1 MTDLSDRQ
9 QNLKT
14 AEEIQVDIYS
24 KMSFAQKWER
34 VWDLRNIAWSLK
46 AVRLRS
52 LNPDWPETQVQD
64 EVRKIF
70 LYGST

>member
-1 MTDLSDRQ
+1 MSK
-9 QNLKT
+9 LKNDNSLKS
-14 AEEIQVDIYS
+14 AEEVQIEIYS

-34 VWDLRNIAWSLK
+34 VWDLRKIAWNLK

-52 LNPDWPETQVQD
+52 QNPDWTESQVQN